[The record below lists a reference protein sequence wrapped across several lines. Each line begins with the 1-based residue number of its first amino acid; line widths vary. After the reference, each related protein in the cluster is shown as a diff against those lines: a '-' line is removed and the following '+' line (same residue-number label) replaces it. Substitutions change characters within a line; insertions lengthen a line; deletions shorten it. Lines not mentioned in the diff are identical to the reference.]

1 MSSRQAEKER
11 LRKERL
17 KRERQAAEA
26 AARKRRLL
34 IGGGVAAVVA
44 AVVVVVILVAGGGG
58 GSSKSSASASGGLLT
73 SPAPWPAVRNG
84 LPQRAAAIG
93 LPPPS
98 DTIYH
103 VHARLRVYVNGKQVT
118 VPANI
123 GIDPST
129 GFLDSLHTHDT
140 TGIIHM
146 EAVRPYNFT
155 LGQFFT
161 VWGVKLTNTQVGAY
175 KAGGGKVLAV
185 YVNGKKVANPTRY
198 AIKAHDNIVVG
209 YGRPGSFPTRITSPF
224 PAGL

>member
-1 MSSRQAEKER
+1 MSSRQAQKER

-17 KRERQAAEA
+17 ERERRAAEA

-44 AVVVVVILVAGGGG
+44 AVAVVVVLVAGGGG
-58 GSSKSSASASGGLLT
+58 SGSAKSSASNGLLT
-73 SPAPWPAVRNG
+73 TRAPWPAVKDG
-84 LPQRAAAIG
+84 LPQRAAALG
-93 LPPPS
+93 LPQPS

-103 VHARLRVYVNGKQVT
+103 VHARLRVYVDGKPVT

-161 VWGVKLTNTQVGAY
+161 VWGVKFTSSQLGAY
-175 KAGGGKVLAV
+175 KVGGGKVLAV
-185 YVNGKKVANPTRY
+185 YANGKKVANPTGY
-198 AIKAHDNIVVG
+198 AMKAHDNIVVG
-209 YGRPGSFPTRITSPF
+209 YGRPGSFPTRISGPF

>member
-1 MSSRQAEKER
+1 MSSRQAQKER

-17 KRERQAAEA
+17 ERERRAAEA

-44 AVVVVVILVAGGGG
+44 AVAVVVVLVAGGGG
-58 GSSKSSASASGGLLT
+58 SGSAKSSASNGLLT
-73 SPAPWPAVRNG
+73 TRAPWPAVKDG
-84 LPQRAAAIG
+84 LPQRAAALG
-93 LPPPS
+93 LPQPS

-103 VHARLRVYVNGKQVT
+103 VHARLRVYVDGKPVT

-155 LGQFFT
+155 LGQLFT
-161 VWGVKLTNTQVGAY
+161 VWGVKFTSSQLGAY
-175 KAGGGKVLAV
+175 KVGGGKVLAV
-185 YVNGKKVANPTRY
+185 YANGKKVANPTGY
-198 AIKAHDNIVVG
+198 AMKAHDSIVVG
-209 YGRPGSFPTRITSPF
+209 YGRPGSFPTRISGPF

>member
-1 MSSRQAEKER
+1 MSSRQAQKER

-17 KRERQAAEA
+17 ERERRAAEA

-44 AVVVVVILVAGGGG
+44 AVAVVVVLVAGGGG
-58 GSSKSSASASGGLLT
+58 SGSAKSSASNGLLT
-73 SPAPWPAVRNG
+73 TRAPWPAVKDG
-84 LPQRAAAIG
+84 LPQRADALS
-93 LPPPS
+93 LPQPS

-103 VHARLRVYVNGKQVT
+103 VHARLRVYVDGKPVT

-155 LGQFFT
+155 LGQLFT
-161 VWGVKLTNTQVGAY
+161 VWGVKFTSSQLGAY
-175 KAGGGKVLAV
+175 KVGGGKVLAV
-185 YVNGKKVANPTRY
+185 YANGKKVANPTGY
-198 AIKAHDNIVVG
+198 AMKAHDNIVVG
-209 YGRPGSFPTRITSPF
+209 YGRPGSFPTRISGPF

>member
-1 MSSRQAEKER
+1 VSSRQAQKER

-17 KRERQAAEA
+17 ERERRAAEA

-44 AVVVVVILVAGGGG
+44 AVAVVVVLVAGGGG
-58 GSSKSSASASGGLLT
+58 SGSAKSSASNGLLT
-73 SPAPWPAVRNG
+73 TRAPWPAVKDG
-84 LPQRAAAIG
+84 LPQRAAALG
-93 LPPPS
+93 LPQPS

-103 VHARLRVYVNGKQVT
+103 VHARLRVYVDGKPVT

-161 VWGVKLTNTQVGAY
+161 VWGVKFTSSQLGAY
-175 KAGGGKVLAV
+175 KVGGGKVLAV
-185 YVNGKKVANPTRY
+185 YANGKKVANPTGY
-198 AIKAHDNIVVG
+198 AMKAHDNIVVG
-209 YGRPGSFPTRITSPF
+209 YGRPGSFPTRISGPF

>member
-1 MSSRQAEKER
+1 MSSRQAQKER

-17 KRERQAAEA
+17 ERERRAAEA

-44 AVVVVVILVAGGGG
+44 AVAVVVVLVAGGGG
-58 GSSKSSASASGGLLT
+58 SGSAKSSASNGLLT
-73 SPAPWPAVRNG
+73 TRAPWPAVKDG
-84 LPQRAAAIG
+84 LPQRAAALG
-93 LPPPS
+93 LPQPS

-103 VHARLRVYVNGKQVT
+103 VHARLRVYVDGKPVT

-161 VWGVKLTNTQVGAY
+161 VWGVKFTSSQLGAY
-175 KAGGGKVLAV
+175 KVGGGKVLAV
-185 YVNGKKVANPTRY
+185 YANGKKVANPTGY
-198 AIKAHDNIVVG
+198 AMKARDNIVVG
-209 YGRPGSFPTRITSPF
+209 YGRPGSFPTRISGPF